1 MKVIAALALLSVAL
15 ASPVAVPEPYVL
27 PEPAQPA
34 YETAEFAAIPEPI
47 DISPLFV
54 PVEIVQALKLN
65 EVNPESVIFVEV
77 AENIEYEPIAL
88 ASQVEEEFPAFGV
101 NVVEVAEGLDVSEDA
116 APLAE
121 EVDGT
126 AVHFVEVAENID
138 NAEVTRAEE
147 ADGSAVNFVDVAE
160 NIEYAEVAPLAE
172 EVDGSAVH
180 FVEVAENIDNAEVA
194 RAETEVDGSAVNFV
208 EVAEN
213 IEVAPVAEEVDG
225 SAVNFVEVAENIDNA
240 EVASF
245 AEEIPADAVK
255 VVDIAAEDQ
264 AVAEEASAF
273 AAELGSQV
281 HFVEVAEN
289 IDVEEPAVRA
299 EEIAADAVKVADF
312 AENVESAPV
321 AEPLADSVRVVD
333 APLNYPGKLYDNPM
347 LR

>member
-65 EVNPESVIFVEV
+65 EVNPASVIFVEV

-138 NAEVTRAEE
+138 NPEVSR
-147 ADGSAVNFVDVAE
+147 
-160 NIEYAEVAPLAE
+160 AE

-213 IEVAPVAEEVDG
+213 IEVAPVAEEVDD
-225 SAVNFVEVAENIDNA
+225 SAVNFVDVAENIDNA

-245 AEEIPADAVK
+245 AEEIPANAVK
-255 VVDIAAEDQ
+255 VVDFAAEDQ

-299 EEIAADAVKVADF
+299 EEIAADAVKVVDF

-321 AEPLADSVRVVD
+321 AADAEPLADSVRVVD